1 MERGINPVF
10 PLPIFVD
17 QAEGSEYELIQK
29 ELTTVKSKLKFNDTG
44 DNHMILND
52 DPFRSHFL
60 SQYKCSHTLNLINNT
75 IKSYIDSLYGG
86 YPLYGWV
93 IIESWMTKTIKGR
106 SAREHSHGGVDISG
120 VYYLD
125 TNGSDGNLILSNIH
139 SHLQGNILLY
149 ELINKGD
156 IKMPLENGM
165 IFLWPGQLRHYT
177 VVNKTDHERISV
189 SFNISLTRKGFGQV
203 PAAIYN

>member
-60 SQYKCSHTLNLINNT
+60 LSYQCNHTLNFINKN
-75 IKSYIDSLYGG
+75 IESYITSLYGESKIK
-86 YPLYGWV
+86 WKV
-93 IIESWMTKTIKGR
+93 IESWMTKTLTGR
-106 SAREHSHGGVDISG
+106 SAREHNQNAHDI
-120 VYYLD
+120 
-125 TNGSDGNLILSNIH
+125 
-139 SHLQGNILLY
+139 
-149 ELINKGD
+149 
-156 IKMPLENGM
+156 
-165 IFLWPGQLRHYT
+165 
-177 VVNKTDHERISV
+177 
-189 SFNISLTRKGFGQV
+189 
-203 PAAIYN
+203 

>member
-44 DNHMILND
+44 NNHMILND

-60 SQYKCSHTLNLINNT
+60 SSHNCSHTINFINKN
-75 IKSYIDSLYGG
+75 IQSYISSLYGG
-86 YPLYGWV
+86 SNTQWV
-93 IIESWMTKTIKGR
+93 IIESWMAKTLKGR
-106 SAREHSHGGVDISG
+106 SAREHSHGSYDISG

-125 TNGSDGNLILSNIH
+125 TNGNDGNLIFTNTNHNLESNM
-139 SHLQGNILLY
+139 LLHK
-149 ELINKGD
+149 LIRNGD
-156 IKMPLENGM
+156 AAMPLKNGK
-165 IFLWPGQLRHYT
+165 IFLWPGQLRHKT
-177 VVNKTDHERISV
+177 LINETDHERISI
-189 SFNISLTRKGFGQV
+189 SFNITISRKRLFADKGLD
-203 PAAIYN
+203 